1 LVADKQSAAS
11 DSGRRAILAGTIAAV
26 AAVGQ
31 LVMGKA
37 VRDGFFLVNFEA
49 QELPRMMMVAAV
61 ASFASVL
68 VVSRAMSR
76 FSPFRVMPVLFG
88 TAALLL
94 VGHALLSQVAPGV
107 AAVALYLHMAVFGST
122 AVSGFWSLVN
132 ERYDPHTAKRVVSRL
147 AGGATIGGILGG
159 LLAWQAAA
167 RMPVSV
173 LMYVMGGLNLVCLL
187 GVLGI
192 GDPDRSMDARSPT
205 RAPLLPGLET
215 LRQAPYL
222 RKLASLVV
230 LTSVASALL
239 DYLLGVFAKATYDNS
254 AELVSFYAL
263 YQLGIGLLSFV
274 VLSAAG
280 RPSLKLLGLAGT
292 VALLPG
298 AVVVGSILALAL
310 PSLWSALA
318 VRGTDAIM
326 RNSLYRSGYE
336 LLFTP
341 IAAERKRA
349 TKLIIDVAFDRVGT
363 AVGSALALAVVFL
376 AGLQTERVILIL
388 IVLFSMAALWVAMR
402 LHEGYVNALEESLR
416 AGSVKLDA
424 NEVMDVTTWRTLTQ
438 TNLELDRG
446 RILEEIERLRQ
457 AEAQKVEGPDAAPAS
472 DVVVQAICT
481 LRSGDPDRIRRVL
494 AGTAAVDAL
503 LVAHIIPL
511 LTAEALREDA
521 VHALRKVSHQANG
534 QLVDALLDPEKPVL
548 LRRRMARVLR
558 TCFTQRAVDGLLAGL
573 SDKRFEVRYQ
583 CGVSL
588 WSMAEEAPQLV
599 MPREMVLDAVRREV
613 EVERDVWEARACAEV
628 ADNGEE
634 SVCDD
639 LIEVRKSRS
648 LEHVFR
654 LLSLT
659 LDREPVML
667 AMRALGGGDSR
678 LRGTSLEYLENV
690 LPSDI
695 RDRLWPFLDAG
706 RPTDRTPRPRKDVL
720 EELLASGTEVSL
732 ERVRRSLEE

>member
-1 LVADKQSAAS
+1 MVPDRESTAPETRQAVV
-11 DSGRRAILAGTIAAV
+11 AGTIVAV
-26 AAVGQ
+26 ATVAQ

-49 QELPRMMMVAAV
+49 EALPRMMMVAAV
-61 ASFASVL
+61 VSFASVL
-68 VVSRAMSR
+68 GVSRAMSR

-88 TAALLL
+88 AGALLL
-94 VGHALLSQVAPGV
+94 VGHALLSQAAPRIS
-107 AAVALYLHMAVFGST
+107 AVALYLHMAVFSST

-132 ERYDPHTAKRVVSRL
+132 ERYDPHTAKKVVSRL
-147 AGGATIGGILGG
+147 AGGATIGGIVGG

-173 LMYVMGGLNLVCLL
+173 LMYAMGGLNLLCLL
-187 GVLGI
+187 GVIGV
-192 GDPDRSMDARSPT
+192 GDPSPGPRVPART
-205 RAPLLPGLET
+205 PLLSGLET

-230 LTSVASALL
+230 LTSIASALM
-239 DYLLGVFAKATYDNS
+239 DYLLGAFAKATYDNS

-263 YQLGIGLLSFV
+263 YQLGIGVLSFV
-274 VLSAAG
+274 VLSMAS

-298 AVVVGSILALAL
+298 AVVVGSILALSL

-318 VRGTDAIM
+318 VRGADAIL

-341 IAAERKRA
+341 VAAARKRA
-349 TKLIIDVAFDRVGT
+349 TKLLIDVAFDRVGT
-363 AVGSALALAVVFL
+363 AIGSGLALAVVFL
-376 AGLQTERVILIL
+376 AGLQTERMIVILV
-388 IVLFSMAALWVAMR
+388 VLFSFAALWVAMR
-402 LHEGYVNALEESLR
+402 LHEGYVSALEESLR
-416 AGSVKLDA
+416 VGSVKLDA
-424 NEVMDVTTWRTLTQ
+424 NDVVDATTWRTLTQ

-457 AEAQKVEGPDAAPAS
+457 AEGQKAEGTDAAQS
-472 DVVVQAICT
+472 DVVIQAIGA
-481 LRSGDPDRIRRVL
+481 LRSGDRGRIRSVL
-494 AGTAAVDAL
+494 AEEAPVDAL

-511 LTAEALREDA
+511 LTEEALRDDA
-521 VHALRKVSHQANG
+521 IHALRKVSHRTNG
-534 QLVDALLDPEKPVL
+534 QLVDALLDQENPVL
-548 LRRRMARVLR
+548 LRRSMARVLR
-558 TCFTQRAVDGLLAGL
+558 TCLTQCTVDGLLAGL

-599 MPREMVLDAVRREV
+599 MPRKMVLDAVRREV
-613 EVERDVWEARACAEV
+613 MVERDVWEVRAPASVAESGK
-628 ADNGEE
+628 D
-634 SVCDD
+634 SVFDGP
-639 LIEVRKSRS
+639 IEARKSRR
-648 LEHVFR
+648 LEHMFR

-659 LDREPVML
+659 LDRAPVML
-667 AMRALGGGDSR
+667 AMRALEGGDAR
-678 LRGTSLEYLENV
+678 LRGTALEYLENV
-690 LPSDI
+690 LPPDI
-695 RDRLWPFLDAG
+695 RDRLWSFVDAG
-706 RPTDRTPRPRKDVL
+706 CPTGRTPRPRKEVL

-732 ERVRRSLEE
+732 EQVRRSLEE